1 MTGKEI
7 AARSYRGMGPFSS
20 QKGAGVVGLDAR
32 QTHRGSGMRA
42 FRTGFVYSNSSQ
54 MSRPRFNPVPKTNGS
69 AKQRRSLRPAP
80 PTSVRRLAEARSL
93 LAGGSREQFPFPNF
107 YFLSSHQ
114 DPSDAG
120 RIPDHARH
128 NPKPRPRAMR
138 TSLAGARMLQDI
150 PAVGAAL
157 TDSHDADPNV
167 APMHHDIRT
176 QFAAAQMA
184 IVAGLGAVAIIA
196 GIVFGLL
203 LAND

>member
-1 MTGKEI
+1 
-7 AARSYRGMGPFSS
+7 
-20 QKGAGVVGLDAR
+20 
-32 QTHRGSGMRA
+32 
-42 FRTGFVYSNSSQ
+42 
-54 MSRPRFNPVPKTNGS
+54 
-69 AKQRRSLRPAP
+69 
-80 PTSVRRLAEARSL
+80 
-93 LAGGSREQFPFPNF
+93 
-107 YFLSSHQ
+107 
-114 DPSDAG
+114 
-120 RIPDHARH
+120 
-128 NPKPRPRAMR
+128 MR